1 MADVQRLESL
11 PVHPY
16 PEPAEDY
23 RLEVGGLVARPMSLT
38 AEDLA
43 AMPQEEIFDEFA
55 CLEGWTVPGLR
66 WRGVRMR
73 EVLERAGADRDA
85 GWVQASVGGFSL
97 PLPMAEARESL
108 LALALNGE
116 PIPQAHGAPVRL
128 LVPDGEC
135 FTSVKWLARIEVRS
149 EPAANTASEI
159 ALRRIGR
166 APA

>member
-1 MADVQRLESL
+1 MPDVQRLESL

-16 PEPAEDY
+16 PEPAGDY
-23 RLEVGGLVARPMSLT
+23 RLEVCGLVARPLSLM
-38 AEDLA
+38 AEELA
-43 AMPQEEIFDEFA
+43 GMRQDEVFDEFA

-66 WRGVRMR
+66 WRGVPMR

-85 GWVQASVGGFSL
+85 GWVQASVGHFSL
-97 PLPMAEARESL
+97 PLAMADARESL
-108 LALALNGE
+108 LALTLNGE

-128 LVPDGEC
+128 LVPGGEC

-166 APA
+166 VPA